1 MKELIFYGGLVSGVL
16 YLIYTIYKQA
26 TEVLER
32 DDKIMIAEQNLNRAK
47 KELGEAKQQVIEQI
61 TQVFG
66 RERADKV
73 DKGIVW
79 VGMPHILLM
88 VAMGKAQDIKESLY
102 KGVLI
107 EKWYYGKYQTRL
119 GTYKYKLEITLED
132 GEVVG
137 WKDLV

>member
-1 MKELIFYGGLVSGVL
+1 MKELIFYGGLVSCVL
-16 YLIYTIYKQA
+16 YLIYAIYKQA

-47 KELGEAKQQVIEQI
+47 KELGEAKQRVIGQI

-79 VGMPHILLM
+79 VGMPYILLM